1 MSRNFDPICC
11 VHTCAEVCFMKHA
24 TGVVLLLV
32 IAIFVA
38 VEPLIAQDSDA
49 GRVQQKFV
57 SSGSIRMHLEA
68 GDYTI
73 EGTAGT
79 DIVATYRARDVEDLK
94 KIKVVIKTSA
104 SNAELWVKGTPH
116 NNFHATIEVPRLSGL
131 WTRLSAGNLSIK
143 GVEGDKDVECHAG
156 NVEIE
161 VAHPEDYRHRDASV
175 TAGSI
180 DAAAFNVSKD
190 GLFRSF
196 RQDGEGKYR
205 LHVHLAAGDV
215 TLRGPS

>member
-1 MSRNFDPICC
+1 
-11 VHTCAEVCFMKHA
+11 MKHA
-24 TGVVLLLV
+24 ARVVLLLV
-32 IAIFVA
+32 VAIFVV
-38 VEPLIAQDSDA
+38 VEPLIAQDSDQA
-49 GRVQQKFV
+49 RVKEEFV

-73 EGTAGT
+73 EGTDT
-79 DIVATYRARDVEDLK
+79 TEIVASYRARNADELK
-94 KIKVVIKTSA
+94 KIKVTIKTSGA
-104 SNAELWVKGTPH
+104 NAELRVTGTPH
-116 NNFHATIEVPRLSGL
+116 NDFHATIEVPRLSNL
-131 WTRLSAGNLSIK
+131 WTRLSAGDLSIK

-156 NVEIE
+156 DVDIE

-175 TAGSI
+175 MAGTI
-180 DAAAFNVSKD
+180 DASAFNISKD

>member
-1 MSRNFDPICC
+1 
-11 VHTCAEVCFMKHA
+11 MKHA
-24 TGVVLLLV
+24 TRVLLLLV
-32 IAIFVA
+32 IATFVV
-38 VEPLIAQDSDA
+38 VEPLIAQDSDP

-73 EGTAGT
+73 EGTDAT

-94 KIKVVIKTSA
+94 KIKVNIKPSG

-116 NNFHATIEVPRLSGL
+116 NDFHATIEVPRLSSL

-143 GVEGDKDVECHAG
+143 EVEGDKDVECHAG

>member
-1 MSRNFDPICC
+1 
-11 VHTCAEVCFMKHA
+11 MKHA
-24 TGVVLLLV
+24 TRVLLLLV
-32 IAIFVA
+32 IATFVV
-38 VEPLIAQDSDA
+38 VEPLIAQDSDP

-73 EGTAGT
+73 EGTDAT

-94 KIKVVIKTSA
+94 KIKVNIKTSG

-116 NNFHATIEVPRLSGL
+116 NDFHATIEVPRLSSL

>member
-1 MSRNFDPICC
+1 
-11 VHTCAEVCFMKHA
+11 MKHA
-24 TGVVLLLV
+24 TRVLLLLV
-32 IAIFVA
+32 IATFVV
-38 VEPLIAQDSDA
+38 VEPLIAQDSDP

-73 EGTAGT
+73 EGTDAT

-94 KIKVVIKTSA
+94 KIKVNIKPSG

-116 NNFHATIEVPRLSGL
+116 NDFHATIEVPRLSSL